1 MHFSHIH
8 YRTFWLGQ
16 AQLAHVLRKLSLP
29 WGIMQCKWYL
39 CEHNIQH
46 FVNFETTND
55 MEKWLYMM
63 KWWMDLRQ
71 FISNLHIIVFTTYNW
86 TSFFAMKDDQQYQNK
101 ILFQFSHTNRT
112 YKEMKR
118 NNVFKL
124 RNALMRNPWW
134 KIIIRVAITH
144 TGTLYAHSN

>member
-1 MHFSHIH
+1 
-8 YRTFWLGQ
+8 
-16 AQLAHVLRKLSLP
+16 
-29 WGIMQCKWYL
+29 
-39 CEHNIQH
+39 
-46 FVNFETTND
+46 
-55 MEKWLYMM
+55 
-63 KWWMDLRQ
+63 MDLRQ

-118 NNVFKL
+118 NYVFKL

-134 KIIIRVAITH
+134 KIIIRVVITH
-144 TGTLYAHSN
+144 TGTLYAYSN